1 MNHKQN
7 SYIEYEYREITAFFL
22 IGIFMAIVLPLALGF
37 VFRSFQESFVV
48 GKPLEFGTFLTSFM
62 IYYIWIL
69 AGLIGLPVLK
79 IREMLSNKRGQP
91 VEKQKALFNI
101 SILHDPF
108 QDGLLWNLFRK
119 VFKVSDEKN
128 PMRFSKSMLR
138 MFVISLLFFGLI
150 CLFKTFTS
158 IPTINMQVTNTM
170 RVLFSAEPASFAET
184 TLMIFILSSMLG
196 LVAYLVDKF
205 KLPNAVYWVGSLV
218 VSLIN
223 GIFWM
228 LIHSLVYS
236 NSEVDLLSTFI
247 FGWIGSTL
255 TVLFGTF
262 IIFYCWHLVN
272 NAFAEIRNLGIAN
285 TDLMFLF
292 WLVYGIIFI
301 SYIAIEIFL
310 YTRRKK
316 KRLS

>member
-1 MNHKQN
+1 
-7 SYIEYEYREITAFFL
+7 
-22 IGIFMAIVLPLALGF
+22 
-37 VFRSFQESFVV
+37 
-48 GKPLEFGTFLTSFM
+48 
-62 IYYIWIL
+62 
-69 AGLIGLPVLK
+69 
-79 IREMLSNKRGQP
+79 
-91 VEKQKALFNI
+91 
-101 SILHDPF
+101 
-108 QDGLLWNLFRK
+108 
-119 VFKVSDEKN
+119 
-128 PMRFSKSMLR
+128 
-138 MFVISLLFFGLI
+138 
-150 CLFKTFTS
+150 
-158 IPTINMQVTNTM
+158 
-170 RVLFSAEPASFAET
+170 
-184 TLMIFILSSMLG
+184 MLG

-218 VSLIN
+218 VSLLN

-236 NSEVDLLSTFI
+236 NSEVDLLSTFV

-272 NAFAEIRNLGIAN
+272 NAFTEIRDLGIAN
-285 TDLMFLF
+285 SDLMFIF